1 MIVIGKEITAVICP
15 QCRALLQVEK
25 EDYTER
31 NHNNEYSIRYINC
44 CNCKRKI
51 IIDSRQ
57 VHGIYQLDN
66 PSDYIQI
73 SR

>member
-1 MIVIGKEITAVICP
+1 MKVIGKQITAVIC
-15 QCRALLQVEK
+15 QKCGALLQVEK

-31 NHNNEYSIRYINC
+31 KHEGYTRRYTDC
-44 CNCKRKI
+44 CNCGTKI